1 MSNDILGLFSV
12 LHIHKHIH
20 AHIFT
25 CTHNYI
31 HTNTFLPGLPKAVSE
46 IKFKSGGK

>member
-20 AHIFT
+20 AHIEMYVH
-25 CTHNYI
+25 TH
-31 HTNTFLPGLPKAVSE
+31 V
-46 IKFKSGGK
+46 